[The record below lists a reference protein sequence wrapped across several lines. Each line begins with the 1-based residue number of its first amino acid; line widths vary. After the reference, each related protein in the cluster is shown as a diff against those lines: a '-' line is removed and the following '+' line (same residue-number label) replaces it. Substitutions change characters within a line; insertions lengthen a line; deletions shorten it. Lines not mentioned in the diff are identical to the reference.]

1 MIYPKVSVLLPVYNQ
16 EKFLNNTISS
26 ILKQT
31 YKNFEIVIGDDNSSD
46 NSLNILQKF
55 KDKYP
60 NKIKLLK
67 NSKNL
72 GVTKNCN
79 NILNH
84 CDGKYIS
91 IFFGDD
97 LMYPK
102 KLQKQ
107 VENME
112 LDDDIILNYHDT
124 DIKYYKEDNI
134 GPNILKQDKK
144 NKFYKG
150 KSEYVVKKIISE
162 GTSFI
167 VALTIMVQKKYI
179 KKNFNERIKH
189 VSDEMFWIDYL
200 ALNPN
205 KKVTFIDEKLSCY
218 IKHDYGITSKN
229 YRSEVFQL
237 INIAKK
243 KYPKYYKDIKKR
255 KKYLFYELA
264 INKFNIKNYE
274 KSIKYLFI
282 SIKFGIYSYKILF
295 WIILCLLKIIKKKIL
310 PS

>member
-1 MIYPKVSVLLPVYNQ
+1 
-16 EKFLNNTISS
+16 
-26 ILKQT
+26 
-31 YKNFEIVIGDDNSSD
+31 
-46 NSLNILQKF
+46 
-55 KDKYP
+55 
-60 NKIKLLK
+60 
-67 NSKNL
+67 
-72 GVTKNCN
+72 
-79 NILNH
+79 
-84 CDGKYIS
+84 
-91 IFFGDD
+91 
-97 LMYPK
+97 MYPK

-243 KYPKYYKDIKKR
+243 
-255 KKYLFYELA
+255 
-264 INKFNIKNYE
+264 NIPN
-274 KSIKYLFI
+274 
-282 SIKFGIYSYKILF
+282 
-295 WIILCLLKIIKKKIL
+295 IIKT
-310 PS
+310 